1 MLGRNVFRIFKL
13 CWKMNMDY
21 INEGYE
27 TKIPVNLQ
35 FGIRNSWVVEIRNV
49 DRLIWFF
56 INWDEMWNKVY
67 TIGILTISI
76 LLKV

>member
-13 CWKMNMDY
+13 YWKMNMDY

-27 TKIPVNLQ
+27 TVNLQ